1 MPSELE
7 LIVAGNR
14 LQSRVDGQTVLEAR
28 DDTLADGGIGLLI
41 EEGRTATQRV
51 AVAPPNPAAA

>member
-28 DDTLADGGIGLLI
+28 DDTLADGGIGQI
-41 EEGRTATQRV
+41 GRASCRERV
-51 AVAPPNPAAA
+51 